1 MIQIKNAAE
10 LQKMRKACA
19 ISAAALKAGGEAIEP
34 GITTAEIDKII
45 YDFIVRHGAR
55 PNFLHLYGFPATACI
70 SVNDTVIHGIPNKQ
84 QQIRPG
90 DIVSIDTGCKIDGFN
105 GDNACTY
112 ACGKIDLE
120 AQRLLDVTKESLH
133 RGIEMAC
140 GGNRVGDIG
149 HAVQSYVEENGFS
162 VVRTFVGH
170 GVGKEL
176 HEDPEVPNFG
186 NAGRGPRLVPG
197 MCIAVEP
204 MVCQYKYA
212 VKTLKDGWSRGPDPR
227 LGGTRMDFVKGQLVR
242 SKAGRDKTRTLA
254 VLAVEEQ
261 MLLLADGDL
270 RKLDNPKRKKKQHV
284 APTTTVLE
292 NELLKSDQQ
301 LRDAIRAYDAAQ
313 N

>member
-170 GVGKEL
+170 GVGEHL
-176 HEDPEVPNFG
+176 HEEPEVPNYG
-186 NAGRGPRLVPG
+186 KPGRGPRLIRG
-197 MCIAVEP
+197 MVIAIEP
-204 MVCQYKYA
+204 MITAGGYA
-212 VKTLKDGWSRGPDPR
+212 VRWLDDDWTVVTEDGSLAAHYENTILITEGEPEILTLSH
-227 LGGTRMDFVKGQLVR
+227 T
-242 SKAGRDKTRTLA
+242 
-254 VLAVEEQ
+254 EE
-261 MLLLADGDL
+261 DL
-270 RKLDNPKRKKKQHV
+270 
-284 APTTTVLE
+284 
-292 NELLKSDQQ
+292 
-301 LRDAIRAYDAAQ
+301 
-313 N
+313 

>member
-10 LQKMRKACA
+10 LEKMRKACA

-70 SVNDTVIHGIPNKQ
+70 SVNDTVIHGIPSRQ

-120 AQRLLDVTKESLH
+120 AQRLLDVTKEGLH
-133 RGIEMAC
+133 RGIEMAR

-149 HAVQSYVEENGFS
+149 HAVQSYE
-162 VVRTFVGH
+162 
-170 GVGKEL
+170 
-176 HEDPEVPNFG
+176 
-186 NAGRGPRLVPG
+186 
-197 MCIAVEP
+197 MCIRDSPCTGRYPQEIRKHRRHRGLQRQES
-204 MVCQYKYA
+204 C
-212 VKTLKDGWSRGPDPR
+212 SRWHCKEGR
-227 LGGTRMDFVKGQLVR
+227 RGQ
-242 SKAGRDKTRTLA
+242 GRHR
-254 VLAVEEQ
+254 
-261 MLLLADGDL
+261 
-270 RKLDNPKRKKKQHV
+270 P
-284 APTTTVLE
+284 
-292 NELLKSDQQ
+292 
-301 LRDAIRAYDAAQ
+301 
-313 N
+313 

>member
-204 MVCQYKYA
+204 MVCQYKY
-212 VKTLKDGWSRGPDPR
+212 PR

>member
-70 SVNDTVIHGIPNKQ
+70 SVNDTVIHGIPSRQ

-112 ACGKIDLE
+112 GCGKLDLE

-133 RGIEMAC
+133 RGIEMAR
-140 GGNRVGDIG
+140 GGNRIGDIG

-212 VKTLKDGWSRGPDPR
+212 VKTLKDGWTVKTCDGGLAAHFEHTMAITTAGAEVLTRGWEDPEW
-227 LGGTRMDFVKGQLVR
+227 
-242 SKAGRDKTRTLA
+242 TL
-254 VLAVEEQ
+254 
-261 MLLLADGDL
+261 
-270 RKLDNPKRKKKQHV
+270 
-284 APTTTVLE
+284 
-292 NELLKSDQQ
+292 
-301 LRDAIRAYDAAQ
+301 
-313 N
+313 